1 MPNKRQE
8 RFFQAVAEAAIS
20 NPPTKPRGRPTPD
33 NLTEEGRSKGLTAM
47 QSSKRCKGVNRSGTP
62 CRAPAMRGSKRCL
75 KHGGR
80 VEVPAHPHN
89 IRRFFSGNTVSEKS
103 YGSGELS
110 DQEHWEQL
118 PYRLRREV
126 LDILPRHVITNLPRL
141 YLAAR
146 VWMEVREANYPA
158 MRRFIDTFIRH

>member
-1 MPNKRQE
+1 MPTKRKK
-8 RFFQAVAEAAIS
+8 RFLQAVAQAASS
-20 NPPTKPRGRPTPD
+20 NPPIKSRGRPTPE
-33 NLTEEGRSKGLTAM
+33 NLTKEGRSKGLKAM
-47 QSSKRCKGVNRSGTP
+47 QASKRCRSVNRSGRP
-62 CRAPAMRGSKRCL
+62 CRAPAMKGSSRCL

-89 IRRFFSGNTVSEKS
+89 IQRHFFGTVAFLQS
-103 YGSGELS
+103 YGVGELS

-118 PYRLRREV
+118 PYRLKREV
-126 LDILPRHVITNLPRL
+126 LDILPRHVIVNSSRL

-146 VWMEVREANYPA
+146 VWMEVREAQYPE